1 MVGGGSVW
9 WYRSGGLRGM
19 DTSHL
24 FTAAL
29 QLQSPWKVE
38 SVDFR
43 DAGDGRQEPHIAIGF
58 EVGSRFCCPVHGV
71 RTVPVPWARPGGGF
85 TLLFEAWAAEM
96 ASLSKKS
103 GDAAPTSTHHRT
115 GLLQRQ
121 ARGVRQQDQG
131 HHPHGLRLPP
141 RHQPHRP
148 DHAPMQRTRHPTTT
162 THNLTHK
169 NSRSLSSIQLFVRPP
184 QGSNQALQKA
194 RHRFREESA
203 ARFHKGT
210 QSQDHTHKS
219 IPIST
224 RM

>member
-1 MVGGGSVW
+1 MRGTAGRSRTSRSVSRW
-9 WYRSGGLRGM
+9 ARASVVPCTGWGRFPSRGRGR
-19 DTSHL
+19 
-24 FTAAL
+24 AA
-29 QLQSPWKVE
+29 
-38 SVDFR
+38 
-43 DAGDGRQEPHIAIGF
+43 
-58 EVGSRFCCPVHGV
+58 GSRSCSRRGRRRWRACQKNQETPPRH
-71 RTVPVPWARPGGGF
+71 PA
-85 TLLFEAWAAEM
+85 
-96 ASLSKKS
+96 
-103 GDAAPTSTHHRT
+103 HHRT
-115 GLLQRQ
+115 WLLQRQ
-121 ARGVRQQDQG
+121 ARGVQQQDQG

-169 NSRSLSSIQLFVRPP
+169 KQQKPLKYPTFRPHPP

-210 QSQDHTHKS
+210 QSQDHTHRS

-224 RM
+224 RT